1 MLWSGCWE
9 NKVKYIGGKFM
20 KEYIYRIHLKPQND
34 KKENPFKF
42 CKQKSI
48 VGIGWPLDE
57 ENLEKFKKESNFE
70 NYKKLVLEQY
80 NKDTGLKKAINCYSE
95 IEKDDLIWARD
106 RDNIFYICRVT
117 GKWEYSY
124 ENDNKVNDIFSY
136 FPVEYVKVGTVEEVP
151 GKVVNSFRANA
162 TLQRIHGKSI
172 FEMTKKIYNKK
183 SNNKLY
189 EIKKIED
196 FFNFLLAEDLE
207 EIVSLYLQ
215 LEKNYLIY
223 TSTNKIDTAK
233 YEFVMISRDGKE
245 KCYTQVKTGNDKL
258 VPENY
263 INLTENSN
271 KVYLFALNGYEG
283 EDINNVICL
292 KKDEILKFLL
302 NNKKI
307 LPNRIKYWMDE
318 TQNNS

>member
-1 MLWSGCWE
+1 MLWSGCWK
-9 NKVKYIGGKFM
+9 NKVKYIGGKSM

-42 CKQKSI
+42 CKKKSI
-48 VGIGWPLDE
+48 VGIGWPLDK

-80 NKDTGLKKAINCYSE
+80 NKDNGLKKVINCYSE

-196 FFNFLLAEDLE
+196 FLNFLLPEDVE

-223 TSTNKIDTAK
+223 TSTNKINTAK

-245 KCYTQVKTGNDKL
+245 KCCIQVKTGNTTLD
-258 VPENY
+258 PENY
-263 INLTENSN
+263 IHLTENN
-271 KVYLFALNGYEG
+271 VKVYLFTLEGYKREN
-283 EDINNVICL
+283 INNVICL
-292 KKDEILKFLL
+292 KKEEILDFIK
-302 NNKKI
+302 NNKEI
-307 LPNRIKYWMDE
+307 LPSRIKYWME
-318 TQNNS
+318 EVEKN

>member
-1 MLWSGCWE
+1 
-9 NKVKYIGGKFM
+9 M

-117 GKWEYSY
+117 GKWEYSH

-136 FPVEYVKVGTVEEVP
+136 FPVEYFKVGTVEEVP

-162 TLQRIHGKSI
+162 TLQRIHGESI

-189 EIKKIED
+189 EIKKIEY
-196 FFNFLLAEDLE
+196 FLYFLLPEDFE

-223 TSTNKIDTAK
+223 TSTNKINTAK

-245 KCYTQVKTGNDKL
+245 KCCIQVKTGNTTLD
-258 VPENY
+258 PENY
-263 INLTENSN
+263 IYLTENN
-271 KVYLFALNGYEG
+271 VKVYLFTLEGYKREN
-283 EDINNVICL
+283 INNVICL
-292 KKDEILKFLL
+292 KKEEILDFIK
-302 NNKKI
+302 NNKEI
-307 LPNRIKYWMDE
+307 LPSRIKYWME
-318 TQNNS
+318 EVEKN

>member
-196 FFNFLLAEDLE
+196 FLNFLLPEDVE

-223 TSTNKIDTAK
+223 TSTNKINTAK

-245 KCYTQVKTGNDKL
+245 KCCIQVKTGNTTLD
-258 VPENY
+258 PENY
-263 INLTENSN
+263 IHLTENN
-271 KVYLFALNGYEG
+271 VKVYLFTLEGYKREN
-283 EDINNVICL
+283 INNVICL
-292 KKDEILKFLL
+292 KKEEILDFIK
-302 NNKKI
+302 NNKEI
-307 LPNRIKYWMDE
+307 LPSRIKYWMNE
-318 TQNNS
+318 IQKN

>member
-162 TLQRIHGKSI
+162 TLQRIHGESI

-196 FFNFLLAEDLE
+196 FLNFLLPEDVE

-223 TSTNKIDTAK
+223 TSTNKINTAK

-245 KCYTQVKTGNDKL
+245 KCCIQVKTGNTTLD
-258 VPENY
+258 PENY
-263 INLTENSN
+263 IYLTENN
-271 KVYLFALNGYEG
+271 VKVYLFTLEGYKREN
-283 EDINNVICL
+283 INNVICL
-292 KKDEILKFLL
+292 KKEEILDFIK
-302 NNKKI
+302 NNKEI
-307 LPNRIKYWMDE
+307 LPSRIKYWME
-318 TQNNS
+318 EVEKN

>member
-1 MLWSGCWE
+1 
-9 NKVKYIGGKFM
+9 M

-48 VGIGWPLDE
+48 VGIGWPLNK

-151 GKVVNSFRANA
+151 GKVVNSFRPNA
-162 TLQRIHGKSI
+162 TLQRIHGESI

-196 FFNFLLAEDLE
+196 FLNFLLPEDVE

-245 KCYTQVKTGNDKL
+245 KCYTQVKTGNIKL
-258 VPENY
+258 DPEDY
-263 INLTENSN
+263 INLTENN
-271 KVYLFALNGYEG
+271 VKVYLFTLEGYKREN
-283 EDINNVICL
+283 INNVICL
-292 KKDEILKFLL
+292 KKEEILDFIK
-302 NNKKI
+302 NNKEI
-307 LPNRIKYWMDE
+307 LPSRIKYWME
-318 TQNNS
+318 EVEKN

>member
-9 NKVKYIGGKFM
+9 SKVKHIGGKSM
-20 KEYIYRIHLKPQND
+20 KKYIYRIHLKPQNE

-48 VGIGWPLDE
+48 VGIGWPLNK

-80 NKDTGLKKAINCYSE
+80 NKDNGLKKVINCYSE

-106 RDNIFYICRVT
+106 RDNIFYICRVIE
-117 GKWEYSY
+117 KWQYDY
-124 ENDNKVNDIFSY
+124 KDDNEKNDIYSY
-136 FPVEYVKVGTVEEVP
+136 FPVEYIKVGTLEEVP
-151 GKVVNSFRANA
+151 GKVINSFRASA
-162 TLQRIHGKSI
+162 TLQRVHGENI
-172 FEMTKKIYNKK
+172 VEMTKKIYNKK

-189 EIKKIED
+189 ETKKIED
-196 FFNFLLAEDLE
+196 FLNFLLPEDIE

-245 KCYTQVKTGNDKL
+245 KCYTQVKTGNIKL
-258 VPENY
+258 DPEDY
-263 INLTENSN
+263 INLTENN
-271 KVYLFALNGYEG
+271 VKVYLFTLEGYKREN
-283 EDINNVICL
+283 INNVICL
-292 KKDEILKFLL
+292 KKEEILDFIK
-302 NNKKI
+302 NNKEI
-307 LPNRIKYWMDE
+307 LPSRIKYWME
-318 TQNNS
+318 EIEKN

>member
-1 MLWSGCWE
+1 
-9 NKVKYIGGKFM
+9 M

-48 VGIGWPLDE
+48 VGIGWPLDK

-80 NKDTGLKKAINCYSE
+80 NKDNGLKKVINCYSE

-136 FPVEYVKVGTVEEVP
+136 FSVEYVKVGTVEEVP

-196 FFNFLLAEDLE
+196 FLNFLLPEDVE

-223 TSTNKIDTAK
+223 TSTNKINTAK

-245 KCYTQVKTGNDKL
+245 KCCIQVKTGNTTLD
-258 VPENY
+258 PENY
-263 INLTENSN
+263 IHLTENN
-271 KVYLFALNGYEG
+271 VKVYLFTLEGYKREN
-283 EDINNVICL
+283 INNVICL
-292 KKDEILKFLL
+292 KKEEILDFIK
-302 NNKKI
+302 NNKEI
-307 LPNRIKYWMDE
+307 LPSRIKYWMNE
-318 TQNNS
+318 IQKN

>member
-1 MLWSGCWE
+1 
-9 NKVKYIGGKFM
+9 M
-20 KEYIYRIHLKPQND
+20 KEYVYRIHIRPESATIQ
-34 KKENPFKF
+34 NPFDF
-42 CKQKSI
+42 CKKNNI
-48 VGIGWPLDE
+48 LGIGWRLDE
-57 ENLEKFKKESNFE
+57 KNLEKFKEESNFE

-80 NKDTGLKKAINCYSE
+80 NKDNGLKKVINCYSE

-117 GKWEYSY
+117 DKWKYNY
-124 ENDNKVNDIFSY
+124 ENDNEVNDIFSY

-151 GKVVNSFRANA
+151 GKVVNSFTPSS
-162 TLQRIHGKSI
+162 TLQRIHSESI

-183 SNNKLY
+183 SGKKNY
-189 EIKKIED
+189 ELKEIRD

-271 KVYLFALNGYEG
+271 KIYLFALNGYEG

-318 TQNNS
+318 IQNNS

>member
-1 MLWSGCWE
+1 
-9 NKVKYIGGKFM
+9 M

-136 FPVEYVKVGTVEEVP
+136 FPVEYFKVGTVEEVP

-162 TLQRIHGKSI
+162 TLQRIHGESI

-196 FFNFLLAEDLE
+196 FLNFLLPEDVE

-223 TSTNKIDTAK
+223 TSTNKINTAK

-245 KCYTQVKTGNDKL
+245 KCCIQVKTGNTTLD
-258 VPENY
+258 PENY
-263 INLTENSN
+263 IYLTENN
-271 KVYLFALNGYEG
+271 VKVYLFTLEGYKREN
-283 EDINNVICL
+283 INNVICL
-292 KKDEILKFLL
+292 KKEEILDFIK
-302 NNKKI
+302 NNKEI
-307 LPNRIKYWMDE
+307 LPSRIKYWME
-318 TQNNS
+318 EVEKN

>member
-1 MLWSGCWE
+1 MLWSGCWK
-9 NKVKYIGGKFM
+9 NKVKYIGGKSM

-48 VGIGWPLDE
+48 VGIGWPLDK

-80 NKDTGLKKAINCYSE
+80 NKDNGLKKVINCYSE

-196 FFNFLLAEDLE
+196 FLNFLLPEDVE

-223 TSTNKIDTAK
+223 TSTNKINTAK

-245 KCYTQVKTGNDKL
+245 KCCIQVKTGNTTLD
-258 VPENY
+258 PENY
-263 INLTENSN
+263 IHLTENN
-271 KVYLFALNGYEG
+271 VKVYLFTLEGYKREN
-283 EDINNVICL
+283 INNVICL
-292 KKDEILKFLL
+292 KKEEILDFIK
-302 NNKKI
+302 NNKEI
-307 LPNRIKYWMDE
+307 LPSRIKYWME
-318 TQNNS
+318 EVEKN

>member
-1 MLWSGCWE
+1 
-9 NKVKYIGGKFM
+9 M

-136 FPVEYVKVGTVEEVP
+136 FSVEYVKVGTVEEVP

-196 FFNFLLAEDLE
+196 FLNFLLPEDVE

-245 KCYTQVKTGNDKL
+245 KCCIQVKTGNTTLD
-258 VPENY
+258 PENY
-263 INLTENSN
+263 IHLTENN
-271 KVYLFALNGYEG
+271 VKVYLFTLEGYKREN
-283 EDINNVICL
+283 INNVICL
-292 KKDEILKFLL
+292 KKEEILDFIK
-302 NNKKI
+302 NNKEI
-307 LPNRIKYWMDE
+307 LPSRIKYWMNE
-318 TQNNS
+318 IQKN

>member
-1 MLWSGCWE
+1 
-9 NKVKYIGGKFM
+9 M

-48 VGIGWPLDE
+48 VGIGWPLDK

-136 FPVEYVKVGTVEEVP
+136 FSVEYVKVGTVEEVP

-162 TLQRIHGKSI
+162 TLQRIHGESI

-196 FFNFLLAEDLE
+196 FLNFLLPEDVE

-223 TSTNKIDTAK
+223 TSTNKINTAK

-245 KCYTQVKTGNDKL
+245 KCCIQVKTGNTTLD
-258 VPENY
+258 PENY
-263 INLTENSN
+263 IYLTENN
-271 KVYLFALNGYEG
+271 VKVYLFTLEGYKREN
-283 EDINNVICL
+283 INNVICL
-292 KKDEILKFLL
+292 KKEEILDFIK
-302 NNKKI
+302 NNKEI
-307 LPNRIKYWMDE
+307 LPSRIKYWME
-318 TQNNS
+318 EVEKN

>member
-1 MLWSGCWE
+1 
-9 NKVKYIGGKFM
+9 M
-20 KEYIYRIHLKPQND
+20 KEYVYRIHIKTD
-34 KKENPFKF
+34 AIKDPFKF
-42 CKQKSI
+42 CKEKKI
-48 VGIGWPLDE
+48 LGIGWGLDKE
-57 ENLEKFKKESNFE
+57 SLEKFKNENNFQ
-70 NYKKLVLEQY
+70 NYKKLVLDCY
-80 NKDTGLKKAINCYSE
+80 ANRGLKTALNCYSE
-95 IEKDDLIWARD
+95 IEKNDLIWTRD
-106 RDNIFYICRVT
+106 RKDNIFYLCRVI
-117 GKWEYSY
+117 GNWEYEHKN
-124 ENDNKVNDIFSY
+124 ENIENDIFSY

-151 GKVVNSFRANA
+151 GKVINSFKARN
-162 TLQRIHGKSI
+162 TLQRITDNDI
-172 FEMTKKIYNKK
+172 FEISKKIYNKK
-183 SNNKLY
+183 SGKKNYELK
-189 EIKKIED
+189 EIKD
-196 FFNFLLAEDLE
+196 FFNFLLVEDLE

>member
-1 MLWSGCWE
+1 
-9 NKVKYIGGKFM
+9 M
-20 KEYIYRIHLKPQND
+20 KEYVYRIHIRPESATIQ
-34 KKENPFKF
+34 NPFDF
-42 CKQKSI
+42 CKKNNI
-48 VGIGWPLDE
+48 LGIGWRLDE
-57 ENLEKFKKESNFE
+57 KNLEKFKEESNFE

-80 NKDTGLKKAINCYSE
+80 NKDNGLKKVINCYSE

-117 GKWEYSY
+117 DKWKYNY
-124 ENDNKVNDIFSY
+124 ENDNEVNDIFSY

-196 FFNFLLAEDLE
+196 FLNFLLPEDVE

-233 YEFVMISRDGKE
+233 
-245 KCYTQVKTGNDKL
+245 
-258 VPENY
+258 
-263 INLTENSN
+263 
-271 KVYLFALNGYEG
+271 
-283 EDINNVICL
+283 
-292 KKDEILKFLL
+292 
-302 NNKKI
+302 
-307 LPNRIKYWMDE
+307 
-318 TQNNS
+318 

>member
-1 MLWSGCWE
+1 
-9 NKVKYIGGKFM
+9 M

-48 VGIGWPLDE
+48 VGIGWPLDKE
-57 ENLEKFKKESNFE
+57 KLEKFKKESNFE

-80 NKDTGLKKAINCYSE
+80 NKDNGLKKVINCYSE
-95 IEKDDLIWARD
+95 IEEDEDDLIWARD

-162 TLQRIHGKSI
+162 TLQRIHGESI

-183 SNNKLY
+183 QGKKPY
-189 EIKKIED
+189 EVKKIKD
-196 FFNFLLAEDLE
+196 FFNFLLAEDVE
-207 EIVSLYLQ
+207 EIISLYLQ

-223 TSTNKIDTAK
+223 TSTNKINTAK
-233 YEFVMISRDGKE
+233 YEFVMTSRDGKG
-245 KCYTQVKTGNDKL
+245 KCYTQVKTGNEVLDPKDY
-258 VPENY
+258 ENL
-263 INLTENSN
+263 IENSY
-271 KVYLFALNGYEG
+271 KVYLFALGGYKEKN
-283 EDINNVICL
+283 INNIICL
-292 KKDEILKFLL
+292 KKDEILNFILK
-302 NNKKI
+302 NKEI
-307 LPNRIKYWMDE
+307 LPSRIKYWME
-318 TQNNS
+318 EIEKN

>member
-1 MLWSGCWE
+1 
-9 NKVKYIGGKFM
+9 M

-48 VGIGWPLDE
+48 VGIGWPLDK

-196 FFNFLLAEDLE
+196 FLNFLLPEDVE

-233 YEFVMISRDGKE
+233 YEFVMTSKDGKE
-245 KCYTQVKTGNDKL
+245 KCCIQVKTGNITLD
-258 VPENY
+258 PEDY
-263 INLTENSN
+263 INLIENN
-271 KVYLFALNGYEG
+271 DKVYLFTLGKYKKEN
-283 EDINNVICL
+283 INNVICL
-292 KKDEILKFLL
+292 KKEEILDFIK
-302 NNKKI
+302 NNKEI
-307 LPNRIKYWMDE
+307 LPSRIKYWME
-318 TQNNS
+318 EVEKN

>member
-1 MLWSGCWE
+1 
-9 NKVKYIGGKFM
+9 M

-48 VGIGWPLDE
+48 VGIGWPLDK

-106 RDNIFYICRVT
+106 RDNIFYICRGT

-136 FPVEYVKVGTVEEVP
+136 FSVEYVKVGTVEEVP

-196 FFNFLLAEDLE
+196 FLNFLLPEDVE

-223 TSTNKIDTAK
+223 TSTNKINTAK

-245 KCYTQVKTGNDKL
+245 KCCIQVKTGNTTLD
-258 VPENY
+258 PENY
-263 INLTENSN
+263 IHLTENN
-271 KVYLFALNGYEG
+271 VKVYLFTLEGYKREN
-283 EDINNVICL
+283 INNVICL
-292 KKDEILKFLL
+292 KKEEILDFIK
-302 NNKKI
+302 NNKEI
-307 LPNRIKYWMDE
+307 LPSRIKYWME
-318 TQNNS
+318 EVEKN